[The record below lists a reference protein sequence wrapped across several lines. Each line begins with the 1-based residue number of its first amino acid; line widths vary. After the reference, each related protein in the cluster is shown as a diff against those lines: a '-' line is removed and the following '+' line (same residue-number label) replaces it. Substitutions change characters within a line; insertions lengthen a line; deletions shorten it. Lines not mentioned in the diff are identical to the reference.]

1 MKNSVSTEAWRF
13 DDRHDEDCDRW
24 SYKKYGEEWKT
35 ARVFGKVVGKVGQ
48 KWLVEWEDNQQTTV
62 ESSTLQ
68 LENQDAE
75 DNVLQDLERDD
86 DTDSRLS
93 GYFSS
98 DEDEESWL
106 NEVTD
111 FEDDED
117 PDYFPLKAHSTQH
130 SQSSDNDDSFSQSSA
145 PAKNVSLRQ
154 YSSASNKVP
163 SITSDTN
170 EPCCSYTET
179 LSCGENSVCSQ
190 SDGNPSPNLL
200 GFHDACTPVHEV
212 TEPASSSSIEC
223 DLHKGEDVLLK
234 YENFS
239 IFKAA
244 FLTIDSEPLLGQ
256 FAVEQL
262 LRDAN
267 QWKDF
272 DPDKHAPASI
282 VKWSL
287 NKVDKLPFPIVEDLG
302 TEARQPTLLDTRKRI
317 RNEQLWQKNIKKTKY
332 NAGEEYQ
339 FKNKK
344 GETFTKPSRREL
356 KEEKCCNSSCR
367 Q

>member
-24 SYKKYGEEWKT
+24 SYKTYGEKRKT

-62 ESSTLQ
+62 ESSTLP

-75 DNVLQDLERDD
+75 DNELQDLERDD

-98 DEDEESWL
+98 DEESWL

-163 SITSDTN
+163 SIISDTN
-170 EPCCSYTET
+170 EPCCSHTET

-190 SDGNPSPNLL
+190 SDGNPPPNLL
-200 GFHDACTPVHEV
+200 GFHDACTPVHKV

-244 FLTIDSEPLLGQ
+244 FLTIDSEPLQEQ

-262 LRDAN
+262 LREAN

-282 VKWSL
+282 VK
-287 NKVDKLPFPIVEDLG
+287 
-302 TEARQPTLLDTRKRI
+302 
-317 RNEQLWQKNIKKTKY
+317 
-332 NAGEEYQ
+332 
-339 FKNKK
+339 
-344 GETFTKPSRREL
+344 
-356 KEEKCCNSSCR
+356 
-367 Q
+367 

>member
-13 DDRHDEDCDRW
+13 DNRHDEDCDRC
-24 SYKKYGEEWKT
+24 SYKKCGEEWKT

-48 KWLVEWEDNQQTTV
+48 KWLVEWKDNQQTTV

-75 DNVLQDLERDD
+75 DNELQDLEGDD

-117 PDYFPLKAHSTQH
+117 PDYFSLKAHSTQH

-163 SITSDTN
+163 SITSNTN

-179 LSCGENSVCSQ
+179 LSC
-190 SDGNPSPNLL
+190 
-200 GFHDACTPVHEV
+200 
-212 TEPASSSSIEC
+212 
-223 DLHKGEDVLLK
+223 
-234 YENFS
+234 
-239 IFKAA
+239 
-244 FLTIDSEPLLGQ
+244 
-256 FAVEQL
+256 
-262 LRDAN
+262 
-267 QWKDF
+267 
-272 DPDKHAPASI
+272 
-282 VKWSL
+282 
-287 NKVDKLPFPIVEDLG
+287 
-302 TEARQPTLLDTRKRI
+302 
-317 RNEQLWQKNIKKTKY
+317 
-332 NAGEEYQ
+332 
-339 FKNKK
+339 
-344 GETFTKPSRREL
+344 
-356 KEEKCCNSSCR
+356 
-367 Q
+367 